1 VGHGVIAYNTRRS
14 KKTLGLTTL
23 IFYFGDNMNN
33 KKLEQLLMEINKTV
47 KRLDQLAKEIEPL
60 LKD

>member
-1 VGHGVIAYNTRRS
+1 
-14 KKTLGLTTL
+14 
-23 IFYFGDNMNN
+23 MNN